1 MIKREEVKKRI
12 EGLSDELRGHN
23 HKYYV
28 LSQPSISDKEYD
40 DLLKELIELEIS
52 FPEYLDIN
60 SPSQRIGS
68 KLPSGSETVAH
79 RIKMFSLDNTYSV
92 DELKA
97 WDQRVRKGLNEEIC
111 EYTVELKIDGISA
124 ALTYKFGEFV
134 LGASRGD
141 GTSGENI
148 TNNLRTVRSIPLKL
162 NNKKSKVLPEVLDV
176 RGEVYMNRKD
186 FEALNENRKKDG
198 QDIFANPR
206 NATSGSVKL
215 LDSRI
220 TAERNL
226 NFFIHSYGAI
236 EGGPECDSQWEFL
249 SLAKNWGFSVQDT
262 SKLCKSIDEVIEYCL
277 DFQEK
282 RDSLPYEVDGV
293 VVKVNSLLSQQ
304 KLGETLKS
312 PRWAVS
318 YKFPAFQATT
328 RVEKIVVQVGRTG
341 VLTPVADLE
350 PVECAGVMI
359 SRATL
364 HNFDEVE
371 RLQIKQGDRVLIE
384 RAGDVIPKIIKVV
397 ESNEESSKE
406 VFKAPVKCPEC
417 GSKIV
422 RQKDNVALKCLNPSC
437 SKQLER
443 SMLHFASRGAM
454 DIEGMGEAVV
464 AQLLE
469 ESKLE
474 DIADI
479 YFLKREDLLSLELF
493 KDKRADNLIDAIA
506 KSKEQPFS
514 KLLYGFGIAN
524 IGEKAASTLA
534 EHFVDIDSLIKADM
548 SDLETIHEI
557 GCVMAESVVD
567 YFHRNSV
574 KRTIDKLKKAG
585 LKMVEPK
592 KKQGLKIFENK
603 KFVFT
608 GEFKTFT
615 RSSAG
620 SLVKE
625 MGGSVVSSVS
635 KNTDFIVIGESPGSK
650 YKKAME
656 LNIKIIDEK
665 QFREMLNA

>member
-1 MIKREEVKKRI
+1 MKKEEAKKRI
-12 EGLSDELRGHN
+12 DELSAELSEHN

-28 LSQPSISDKEYD
+28 LSEPSIADKEYD
-40 DLLKELIELEIS
+40 DLLKELKGLETS

-60 SPSQRIGS
+60 SPTQRVGS
-68 KLPSGSETVAH
+68 KLPSSAQTVVH
-79 RIKMFSLDNTYSV
+79 KVKMLSLDNTYSV
-92 DELKA
+92 EELKA
-97 WDQRVRKGLNEEIC
+97 WDQRVLKGLNQDKC

-124 ALTYKFGEFV
+124 ALTYDNGEFV

-141 GTSGENI
+141 GVAGENI

-162 NNKKSKVLPEVLDV
+162 NRKVFKKVPDVLDV
-176 RGEVYMNRKD
+176 RGEVYMNRRD
-186 FEALNENRKKDG
+186 FEALNASRMLEG
-198 QDIFANPR
+198 QDVFANPR

-226 NFFIHSYGAI
+226 NFFVHSYGAI
-236 EGGPECDSQWEFL
+236 KGGQECKTQWEFL
-249 SLAKNWGFSVQDT
+249 QLAKDMGFSIQET
-262 SKLCKSIDEVIEYCL
+262 SKLCKNIDEVIKYCL
-277 DFQEK
+277 DFQDK
-282 RDSLPYEVDGV
+282 REGLPYEVDGV
-293 VVKVNSLLSQQ
+293 VIKVNSLLDQQ
-304 KLGETLKS
+304 KLGGTQKS

-328 RVEKIVVQVGRTG
+328 RVDRIVVQVGRTG
-341 VLTPVADLE
+341 VLTPVAELE
-350 PVECAGVMI
+350 PVECAGVVI

-364 HNFDEVE
+364 HNFDEIE

-384 RAGDVIPKIIKVV
+384 RAGDVIPKIVKVV
-397 ESNEESSKE
+397 ESGKGGAKGI
-406 VFKAPVKCPEC
+406 FKAPVKCPEC
-417 GSKIV
+417 GAKIV
-422 RQKDNVALKCLNPSC
+422 KLKDNVALKCINPNC
-437 SKQLER
+437 PKQLER
-443 SMLHFASRGAM
+443 SIIHFASRGAM

-464 AQLLE
+464 AQLLKD
-469 ESKLE
+469 SKLK

-493 KDKRADNLIDAIA
+493 KDKRADNLIKAIA

-514 KLLYGFGIAN
+514 KVVYGFGIAN
-524 IGEKAASTLA
+524 IGEKAAATLA
-534 EHFVDIDSLIKADM
+534 ENFFNIDSLMKAGV
-548 SDLETIHEI
+548 SELEAIHEI
-557 GCVMAESVVD
+557 GIVMAESVVE
-567 YFHRNSV
+567 YFNRAAV

-585 LKMVEPK
+585 LKMVESK

-608 GEFKTFT
+608 GELKTFT
-615 RSSAG
+615 RSAAQ

-635 KNTDFIVIGESPGSK
+635 KNTDFIVIGDSPGSK
-650 YKKAME
+650 YKKAMQ